1 MIATRRKAPE
11 TQEDTYLLN
20 ELAFSVGVLLPRKWQ
35 SDHTLIPIELVHQ
48 LSSIIDHQIES
59 LKGELPLYMFV
70 EGEKAE
76 EFRSFLLECLEARPI
91 NTQRLADIPIAGYSG
106 QEIVSASHLVLVLV
120 DQEDASDYPAWWHRL
135 QGKEVSDIQL
145 IRSEQQAAMDKI
157 SVHESSMAVMDAIN
171 PLVLISRQL
180 KSIED
185 RRRQGTD
192 TDVISPSLMADWCRR
207 EEIKNLRISDAVLTA
222 VFGSAVMLSL
232 SPILPSTIPLL
243 LVLAAIGLANYRQPW
258 REAAEKWW
266 CIGSLCLIQKL
277 CWKLGLEARVGNSL
291 QLPFVKIDLPRP
303 IDTLQSMR
311 RKLKKFQRKH
321 LGNQLLVA
329 HNTSIISMGTSV
341 EWGAAELDDL
351 EDMLERL
358 VSRLQRNQN
367 RALFQTRLAL
377 MLGFGLGITT
387 LLVSLVSQD
396 KANHLIALLFV
407 MEAWLLLGRPV
418 PVMTVA
424 RRRRALSHLALHL
437 RELRELRR
445 IDGMTSNHRDAEH
458 VRELM
463 ERIGQEWHDLIHD
476 SICSS
481 TWA

>member
-1 MIATRRKAPE
+1 M
-11 TQEDTYLLN
+11 N

-35 SDHTLIPIELVHQ
+35 SDHTLIPIELVHR

-59 LKGELPLYMFV
+59 LKGELPLYVFV
-70 EGEKAE
+70 EGEQAE
-76 EFRSFLLECLEARPI
+76 EFRSFLLESLEARPI
-91 NTQRLADIPIAGYSG
+91 STQRLADIPIAGYSG
-106 QEIVSASHLVLVLV
+106 QEIVSASHLVLILV

-135 QGKEVSDIQL
+135 QGRDVSDIQW
-145 IRSEQQAAMDKI
+145 IRPEQQAAKNKI
-157 SVHESSMAVMDAIN
+157 SVRGSSMAVMDAIN

-180 KSIED
+180 KSIAD

-192 TDVISPSLMADWCRR
+192 VDVTSPSLIADWCRS

-232 SPILPSTIPLL
+232 SAMLPSTIPLL

-266 CIGSLCLIQKL
+266 CIGNHCLIQKL
-277 CWKLGLEARVGNSL
+277 CWRLGLEAKVGNSL
-291 QLPFVKIDLPRP
+291 QLPFVEIDLPLP
-303 IDTLQSMR
+303 IDTSESLR
-311 RKLKKFQRKH
+311 RKLKRVQRKH
-321 LGNQLLVA
+321 LGNQLLIA
-329 HNTSIISMGTSV
+329 HNTSITSLGTVV

-351 EDMLERL
+351 EDMLHRL
-358 VSRLQRNQN
+358 VSRLQRNQK
-367 RALFQTRLAL
+367 RALIQTRLAL
-377 MLGFGLGITT
+377 MLGFGLGTTT
-387 LLVSLVSQD
+387 LVVSLFSLD
-396 KANHLIALLFV
+396 KAHHLVALLFV
-407 MEAWLLLGRPV
+407 LEAWLLLGRPV
-418 PVMTVA
+418 PVMTVP

-445 IDGMTSNHRDAEH
+445 LDGMTSSHQDADR
-458 VRELM
+458 VRKLM
-463 ERIGQEWHDLIHD
+463 QRIGQEWHDLIHD